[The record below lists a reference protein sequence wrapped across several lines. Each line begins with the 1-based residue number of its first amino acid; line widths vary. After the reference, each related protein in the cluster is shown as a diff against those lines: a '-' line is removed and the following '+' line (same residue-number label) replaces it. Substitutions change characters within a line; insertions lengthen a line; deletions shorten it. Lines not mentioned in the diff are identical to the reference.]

1 MFTLKRPLTLAL
13 CGAGILLLGCGKS
26 DDTSAESADAAGLSP
41 ADVAGT
47 WNARAVPFSGDTTPT
62 TFTLIATNSTD
73 GWTLTY
79 PNRPPLS
86 TGVTFDGDSVI
97 TDTGPYESV
106 RRKGVQVRVNGA
118 FRLQPDGTLAGTSLA
133 RYATK
138 GVDSVQRFRVTA
150 SRAP

>member
-1 MFTLKRPLTLAL
+1 MFTPKHPLTLAI
-13 CGAGILLLGCGKS
+13 CAAAILLVGCGKS
-26 DDTSAESADAAGLSP
+26 DDTAAESADAAGLSP

-62 TFTLIATNSTD
+62 TFTLIATNNTD

-86 TGVTFDGDSVI
+86 TRVTFDGDSVM

-106 RRKGVQVRVNGA
+106 RRKGVQVHVNGA
-118 FRLQPDGTLAGTSLA
+118 FRLQPDGTLAGTSQA